1 MLCNNAA
8 LLEDGS
14 RWSGWDDKTL
24 YMAVLESFLMHIRS
38 LMYFLCPPK
47 RHRQNPLKAREL
59 FAEDFCQPGW
69 KAKPWKG
76 FGTERDAISIDLMHL
91 SIDRLEVGRNWEYT
105 RLLSELKK
113 MLLVFLDDADERLSL
128 HVKGEIR
135 GALNGKRIGRA
146 DTSTPISFTQL
157 PSHSIPTTALID
169 SAVIV
174 EPVGDTE
181 PSGSS

>member
-1 MLCNNAA
+1 MAQRPTLTPDQLQIGGNHVLYDVQMLCNNAA

-69 KAKPWKG
+69 KAKPW
-76 FGTERDAISIDLMHL
+76 
-91 SIDRLEVGRNWEYT
+91 
-105 RLLSELKK
+105 
-113 MLLVFLDDADERLSL
+113 
-128 HVKGEIR
+128 
-135 GALNGKRIGRA
+135 
-146 DTSTPISFTQL
+146 
-157 PSHSIPTTALID
+157 
-169 SAVIV
+169 
-174 EPVGDTE
+174 
-181 PSGSS
+181 